1 MYKRYFIKKDPNCRK
16 KDIEWIELSGR
27 EFYRFVN
34 DPANKD
40 RHFVDMDD
48 VVLESTSAQAREHR
62 SKVNHS
68 NYLKEQEEEWSIVS
82 IYAFEDDD
90 GMSGE
95 DIIADITQD
104 VEEAVVLRL
113 RKCALREA
121 LRMLSA
127 EDYLIVE
134 RRYLSD
140 SRMSEAEIGALF
152 GLTQSG
158 LSRRL
163 KKIRSFLK
171 KAVIELEKS
180 QQ

>member
-1 MYKRYFIKKDPNCRK
+1 MYKRYFIKKNPHCREN
-16 KDIEWIELSGR
+16 DIEWIELSGR

-34 DPANKD
+34 DPANKG

-48 VVLESTSAQAREHR
+48 VVLESTPEQARGHKSE
-62 SKVNHS
+62 VNHRD
-68 NYLKEQEEEWSIVS
+68 YLKSQEEEWSVVS
-82 IYAFEDDD
+82 IYAFENDD
-90 GMSGE
+90 GMNGE
-95 DIIADITQD
+95 DFIADITQD
-104 VEEAVVLRL
+104 VEKAAIFRL
-113 RKCALREA
+113 RKHALHEA
-121 LRMLSA
+121 LRMLS
-127 EDYLIVE
+127 EDDYFIIE

-140 SRMSEAEIGALF
+140 IRMSEAEIGALF

-158 LSRRL
+158 LSKRL

>member
-1 MYKRYFIKKDPNCRK
+1 MYKRYFIKKDSHCRK
-16 KDIEWIELSGR
+16 NDIEWIELSGR

-34 DPANKD
+34 DPANKG

-48 VVLESTSAQAREHR
+48 VVLESTPEQARGHR
-62 SKVNHS
+62 SEVNHRD
-68 NYLKEQEEEWSIVS
+68 YLKEQEEEWSVVS
-82 IYAFEDDD
+82 LYAFENDD
-90 GMSGE
+90 GMNGE

-104 VEEAVVLRL
+104 VEEAAILRL
-113 RKCALREA
+113 RKRALHEA

-127 EDYLIVE
+127 DDYMIVE

-140 SRMSEAEIGALF
+140 TGLSEAQIGALF

-163 KKIRSFLK
+163 KRIHSFLK
-171 KAVIELEKS
+171 KVVIELEKS